1 MAESSVSCGCTPQI
15 YSKPIQKTGCNNNLT
30 GSDPLSIKQ
39 RQQIIQK
46 TVRTSSSNYIS
57 NISSVVQ
64 KSTNDPSIVTLN
76 VPRRMTR
83 SMPGRASAPGN
94 GVEKKHNSYDRYLAK
109 KKGKFL
115 ISDNNVS
122 DPVSGGKTQ
131 FFTIVRGSS
140 NKCKC
145 PS

>member
-1 MAESSVSCGCTPQI
+1 MAQSSVSCGCTPQI

-30 GSDPLSIKQ
+30 SFDPLSIKQ

-46 TVRTSSSNYIS
+46 TVRISSSNYI
-57 NISSVVQ
+57 NNLSSVVQ
-64 KSTNDPSIVTLN
+64 NPSQVTSTVEIN

-83 SMPGRASAPGN
+83 MIPGRMSAPGS

-109 KKGKFL
+109 KKRNNL
-115 ISDNNVS
+115 ISDNVVMEPNQ
-122 DPVSGGKTQ
+122 GGKTRY
-131 FFTIVRGSS
+131 FTIIRGSS

-145 PS
+145 S